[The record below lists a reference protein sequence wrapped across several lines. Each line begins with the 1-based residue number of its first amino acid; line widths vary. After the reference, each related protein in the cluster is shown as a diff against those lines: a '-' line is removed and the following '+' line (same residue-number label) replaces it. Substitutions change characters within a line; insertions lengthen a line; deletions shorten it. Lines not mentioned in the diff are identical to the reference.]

1 MIKESV
7 GEEYRPG
14 FRKAVRGFGAI
25 FMGTS
30 GRNVF
35 ASRYLPGLGA
45 VLLVFAAGSPPAR
58 AQQLAQ
64 YVYPPPVYVVPAP
77 PPAPVYVYPAPVY
90 AYRPPCVAVTP
101 GPLGG
106 AARGAGLG
114 AIGGAIAGNAGKGA
128 IIGAGVG
135 VLGGIIRRNVAR
147 VSGGCY

>member
-1 MIKESV
+1 M
-7 GEEYRPG
+7 
-14 FRKAVRGFGAI
+14 
-25 FMGTS
+25 
-30 GRNVF
+30 F
-35 ASRYLPGLGA
+35 ASRLLPGLGA
-45 VLLVFAAGSPPAR
+45 MLLGFAAGSPPAR

-77 PPAPVYVYPAPVY
+77 PPAPVYVYPGPVY
-90 AYRPPCVAVTP
+90 AYRPPCAAVAR

-135 VLGGIIRRNVAR
+135 IVGGILRRSVAR
-147 VSGGCY
+147 ASGACY